1 MERCPPPRRRSL
13 RRRGG
18 DVGDAATGGARS
30 LEPLL
35 VTSPY
40 TPHTYAYTCTC
51 TAAGGARLADPAQRP
66 FRPRRR
72 RTAQLWRAALVPRLA
87 RPPRLQRL
95 PHRAPH
101 QRHGTPRAASN
112 HMRQRLP
119 PYANEP
125 ATVCERA
132 CNHMST
138 RLQPYVHEPAT
149 MSNGARDRVQARRVQ
164 PGDLERLARR
174 RCVGALSLPALLAPR
189 PTPPLPP
196 PATAATAADANA
208 NASNIASSAASAA
221 TGPEVVVLADSGSDE
236 AGATAPMITCVSPTP
251 PALDALRSPPR
262 ALPPAKRSRG
272 AGAAGAGA
280 AGAGA
285 AGGAPPPQ
293 NTLWHFLNQR
303 SAASLPPSAGQ

>member
-1 MERCPPPRRRSL
+1 
-13 RRRGG
+13 
-18 DVGDAATGGARS
+18 
-30 LEPLL
+30 
-35 VTSPY
+35 
-40 TPHTYAYTCTC
+40 
-51 TAAGGARLADPAQRP
+51 
-66 FRPRRR
+66 
-72 RTAQLWRAALVPRLA
+72 
-87 RPPRLQRL
+87 
-95 PHRAPH
+95 
-101 QRHGTPRAASN
+101 
-112 HMRQRLP
+112 
-119 PYANEP
+119 
-125 ATVCERA
+125 
-132 CNHMST
+132 MST

-208 NASNIASSAASAA
+208 NASNIASATAFAA
-221 TGPEVVVLADSGSDE
+221 TGPEVVVLADSDSDE

-280 AGAGA
+280 AGGAAGAGAAGGA

-293 NTLWHFLNQR
+293 NTLWHFLNQQ